1 MCQMKLF
8 VFVVV
13 SVTVLHTSLGA
24 QHKAVHQHPDSLEDY
39 TGSGNTTPTRVI
51 FDHDAGID
59 DFITLMLL
67 LSQPNQVELLVRLPA
82 LVTDLAHAVDSC
94 IWFPIAVYCQ
104 NCFDNSQTQRTYN
117 QHVQVVSRVTL
128 HDLRALIAG
137 DR

>member
-13 SVTVLHTSLGA
+13 SVAVLHTSLGA

-67 LSQPNQVELLVRLPA
+67 LSQPDRVELLVRLSA
-82 LVTDLAHAVDSC
+82 LVTDLAHAV
-94 IWFPIAVYCQ
+94 VLLHLVHYC
-104 NCFDNSQTQRTYN
+104 C
-117 QHVQVVSRVTL
+117 VL
-128 HDLRALIAG
+128 PELL
-137 DR
+137 